1 MGFGQSVGHKHT
13 LPYQFAQPLDANRT
27 QRGVFSGSKDTAK
40 PKAAVTKNLVFS
52 LHCAWFAVSLLRNI
66 RILYKMT
73 AIKDTWKQKGYA
85 DEPIPA
91 GIDLKAEIRRM
102 CKEKNAII
110 LAHYYTEGDLQ
121 DLADYVGDSL
131 GLAQQAAQTDADII
145 LMCGVHFMGETNKIL
160 CPQKKVLVPDLN
172 ATCSLAESCKAED
185 FKKFV
190 EAHPDHQVISYVNT
204 SAAVKA
210 YTDVVVT
217 SGNAK
222 KIVDTFAQDAKL
234 IFGPDRNLG
243 GYINAVTGRQMLLW
257 DGACHVH
264 ERFSVEKIVELKKQ
278 YPQAKVLV
286 HPECRGAVVKL
297 ADVVGSTAALL
308 KFAQH
313 SEADTFLVV
322 TESGILHE
330 MQKSCPDKN
339 FIPVPPEDSSCGCN
353 ECNYMRLCTL
363 EKVYNALRY
372 EWPTV
377 EVPEDI
383 AQKAIKPIERM
394 LELSK

>member
-1 MGFGQSVGHKHT
+1 M
-13 LPYQFAQPLDANRT
+13 
-27 QRGVFSGSKDTAK
+27 
-40 PKAAVTKNLVFS
+40 
-52 LHCAWFAVSLLRNI
+52 LRNI

-73 AIKDTWKQKGYA
+73 LIKDTWKQKGYA
-85 DEPIPA
+85 DESIPA
-91 GIDLKAEIRRM
+91 GTDLKTEIRRM

-110 LAHYYTEGDLQ
+110 LAHYYTEADLQ

-131 GLAQQAAQTDADII
+131 GLAQKAAQTDADII

-160 CPQKKVLVPDLN
+160 CPKKKVLVPDLN

-190 EAHPDHQVISYVNT
+190 EAHPGYQVISYVNT

-210 YTDVVVT
+210 HTDVVVT

-222 KIVDTFAQDAKL
+222 KIVDTFPQDAKL

-264 ERFSVEKIVELKKQ
+264 ERFSVEKLVELKKQ
-278 YPQAKVLV
+278 YPEAKVLV

-308 KFAQH
+308 KFAQQ

-330 MQKSCPDKN
+330 MQKSCPNKK
-339 FIPVPPEDSSCGCN
+339 FVPVPPEDSSCGCN